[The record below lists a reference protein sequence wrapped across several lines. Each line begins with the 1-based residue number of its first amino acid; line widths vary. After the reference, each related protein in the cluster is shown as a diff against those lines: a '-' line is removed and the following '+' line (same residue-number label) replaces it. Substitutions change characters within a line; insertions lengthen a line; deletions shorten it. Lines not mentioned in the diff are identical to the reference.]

1 MKSLQSR
8 LSTGLLL
15 SLIIAFSALGFL
27 VSINIQHLAEDYIA
41 SRLKHDAENL
51 LSSINFNN
59 NGELSLD
66 MSRIDLIYNQPFSGH
81 YFVITANKQSMTSR
95 SLWDQTLKQQ
105 TVATGQQ
112 HRTLYPGPEQQSL
125 LLLSTGYKKQGH
137 QLIISIAED
146 LNPINKNIL
155 RFKYTFAALAI
166 GMLLTLVIL
175 QSFILRKSLAPLTKI
190 QDEIKALQQGERN
203 KLSTDFPGELQPLIN
218 EVNHLLDIMQQRL
231 TRSRNA
237 SGDLAHA
244 IKKPLTVIKQI
255 STNSELPE
263 TIQSTLTRQAD
274 EIYQI
279 TERTLKRARLAGHAH
294 SGALFSFTEDL
305 PALVKTLDMMY
316 ADKALQTKININHAI
331 NCQLDREDMLELL
344 GNLLDNAYKWA
355 AKKIIINVKT
365 KTDLYIEIEDDGP
378 GADPEKIHELS
389 KRGVRLDEKI
399 AGHGLGLA
407 IAADTIND
415 YSGRLTFS
423 RSKTLGGFKA
433 EIMLPLQMV

>member
-1 MKSLQSR
+1 VKSLQSR

-137 QLIISIAED
+137 QLIIS
-146 LNPINKNIL
+146 
-155 RFKYTFAALAI
+155 AI

-355 AKKIIINVKT
+355 AKKIIINVKI
-365 KTDLYIEIEDDGP
+365 K
-378 GADPEKIHELS
+378 
-389 KRGVRLDEKI
+389 KRRS
-399 AGHGLGLA
+399 
-407 IAADTIND
+407 
-415 YSGRLTFS
+415 SG
-423 RSKTLGGFKA
+423 
-433 EIMLPLQMV
+433 